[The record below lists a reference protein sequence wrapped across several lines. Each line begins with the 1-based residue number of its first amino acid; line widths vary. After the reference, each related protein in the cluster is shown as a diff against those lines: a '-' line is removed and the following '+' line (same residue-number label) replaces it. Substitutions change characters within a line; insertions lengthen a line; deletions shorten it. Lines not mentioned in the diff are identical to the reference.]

1 MNINQYYSQYFA
13 AQQAMSYP
21 GFYYHPGHMD
31 PNQNPQHSLM
41 MQQMAAQAQLGGYAG
56 FPPAMMGF
64 PQQMMQHHPNAMNGM
79 PMLQQTNTEN
89 EGFSVSEQPENLT
102 DENDNHAKIDNN
114 DENESNGETKSVSDT
129 GNSSNASVSGMS
141 SNNATTNHVVPKR
154 VLHGVVVCDLA
165 MEIMVE
171 QE

>member
-1 MNINQYYSQYFA
+1 MNNRRNGRRGSTRRGRGNRSDYRGRGRGGYRGRGGNKRNRDNYNNNMHGMNMDPYYSQYYH

-21 GFYYHPGHMD
+21 GFYYQ
-31 PNQNPQHSLM
+31 PNQNPQQLM
-41 MQQMAAQAQLGGYAG
+41 MQQMAQAQLGGYAG

-64 PQQMMQHHPNAMNGM
+64 PQQMMQHHPNAMNGGM

-114 DENESNGETKSVSDT
+114 DENESNGETKSV
-129 GNSSNASVSGMS
+129 
-141 SNNATTNHVVPKR
+141 
-154 VLHGVVVCDLA
+154 
-165 MEIMVE
+165 
-171 QE
+171 